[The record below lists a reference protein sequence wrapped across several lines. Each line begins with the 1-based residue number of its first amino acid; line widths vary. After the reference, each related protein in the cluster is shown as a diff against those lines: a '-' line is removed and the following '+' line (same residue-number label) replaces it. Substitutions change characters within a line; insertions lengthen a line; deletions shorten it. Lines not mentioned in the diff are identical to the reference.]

1 MDGEMC
7 AERLLIWDWSVDEN
21 NLKSKSPIKKF
32 RERYELPMNEQ
43 SQIPNPKSQIP
54 RRPLALV
61 ILDGWGYSPK
71 KEGNAIALAHT
82 PYYDEISAKYPHT
95 LLAASGLRVGLTPD
109 TAGSSEV
116 GHLNIGAGRIVQTDV
131 ARISNGIRTGKFFEN
146 NVLKDAFVRA
156 KAANSS
162 VHLIGLLSDGDVH
175 SSLENLYALLRLA
188 KYENIENIFVHCILD
203 GRDVSPRTADIYVEA
218 LEIKLSDIG
227 IGKIAT
233 LCGRYYAMDKN
244 QNWERTA
251 RAFTMLVHAEGER
264 AADAVSAIRGSFLR
278 GISDEFIQPII
289 LEKSPGIPVASI
301 KNNDVVIFFNH
312 RPAQMRQLVKSL
324 AASDRSE
331 SAGKLKI
338 HAVCLTEYD
347 RAFNLPVAFRQENE
361 ENVLAK
367 VFAENGILNCRVAE
381 TEKYAHLT
389 YFFNGGVELEYACEQ
404 RIPVASPKV
413 SGYESQ
419 PESACFKV
427 TDKLLR
433 RLEAGENDVFI
444 ANLAAPDLVAHTGNL
459 EKTIEAVQFVDTC
472 LGGIVEKI
480 RELDGI
486 AIITS
491 DHGNCEEMADLLTGE
506 PNSSPT
512 ANPVPFHFIDERAG
526 GLKLREGGAL
536 EDVAPTILGI
546 LEIKKPDEMTG
557 RDLRQV

>member
-1 MDGEMC
+1 MTE
-7 AERLLIWDWSVDEN
+7 
-21 NLKSKSPIKKF
+21 K
-32 RERYELPMNEQ
+32 Y
-43 SQIPNPKSQIP
+43 
-54 RRPLALV
+54 RPLALI

-71 KEGNAIALAHT
+71 REGNAIALAHT
-82 PYYDEISAKYPHT
+82 PNYDAISAKYPLT
-95 LLAASGLRVGLTPD
+95 FLAASGSRVGLTPE

-131 ARISNGIRTGKFFEN
+131 ARISEAIRNGKFFEN
-146 NVLKDAFVRA
+146 KVLKDAFKKA
-156 KAANSS
+156 KTYNSS
-162 VHLIGLLSDGDVH
+162 VHLVGLLSDGDVH
-175 SSLENLYALLRLA
+175 SSSENLYALLRLA
-188 KYENIENIFVHCILD
+188 KYEEIENIFIHCILD
-203 GRDVSPRTADIYVEA
+203 GRDVQPRTADVYVEA

-233 LCGRYYAMDKN
+233 LCGRYYAMDKD

-251 RAFTMLVHAEGER
+251 RVYTMLVHSEGER
-264 AADAVSAIRGSFLR
+264 ASDAVSAIRGSFLR
-278 GISDEFIQPII
+278 GISDEFIQPIVI
-289 LEKSPGIPVASI
+289 EQAGVPVASV

-324 AASDRSE
+324 AVSDANE
-331 SAGKLKI
+331 TANKPQI

-347 RAFNLPVAFRQENE
+347 RTFNLPVAFRQENE
-361 ENVLAK
+361 ANVLAK
-367 VFAENGILNCRVAE
+367 VFAENGILNCRLTE

-389 YFFNGGVELEYACEQ
+389 YFFNGGVELEHPCEQ
-404 RIPVASPKV
+404 RVLIQSPKTG
-413 SGYESQ
+413 GYEAQ
-419 PESACFKV
+419 PEAACFKI

-433 RLEAGENDVFI
+433 GLEAGENDVFI

-459 EKTIEAVQFVDTC
+459 EKTIEAVQYVDTC
-472 LGGIVEKI
+472 LGGIIDKI

-512 ANPVPFHFIDERAG
+512 VNPVPFHLVDEHAN

-536 EDVAPTILGI
+536 EDIAPTILGI
-546 LEIKKPDEMTG
+546 LKIEKPAEMTG
-557 RDLRQV
+557 RDLRVEK